1 MTFAAEN
8 PGQDECR
15 IAGQSRDA
23 DESMVD
29 LRCSVAVVG
38 DGQVL
43 LIHRSTDG
51 RNDWV
56 LPGGRPRPGE
66 SLSACASREARE
78 ETGMEI
84 DPIRVA
90 FVLEVIDPRLRT
102 RTVEVVFL
110 GSLLGPKSDVALVGE
125 LGAAPEWV
133 PRHRLP
139 ELDLKPPIG
148 GYLPAVMHPNHSTAP
163 YLGNLWKPEP
173 DTTADGSATR
183 WRRWARGR
191 P

>member
-1 MTFAAEN
+1 MTAEF
-8 PGQDECR
+8 PGQGKDQVAGR
-15 IAGQSRDA
+15 ILDS

-29 LRCSVAVVG
+29 LRCSVAVVN
-38 DGQVL
+38 DGAVL
-43 LIHRSTDG
+43 LIHRTLDG

-78 ETGMEI
+78 ETGLEI
-84 DPIRVA
+84 NPMRVA
-90 FVLEVIDPRLRT
+90 FVLEVIDPQVRA

-110 GSLLGPKSDVALVGE
+110 GSLLGRVGDAALVGE

-133 PRHRLP
+133 ARPRLP
-139 ELDLKPPIG
+139 DLDLKPPIG

-173 DTTADGSATR
+173 ASTSDGSADR
-183 WRRWARGR
+183 WRRWIRGR